1 MRGRMA
7 ESADDVFAL
16 QAQITSCQS
25 TITLLKKA
33 GASNAENAAAL
44 IVETERL
51 AALHLRLADL
61 ENLQQAASGDKQ
73 D

>member
-25 TITLLKKA
+25 TITLLKNA